1 MVNNLMSPIV
11 IFTYRRNI
19 DKLIDSLLKN
29 NLAKESELFIFSDG
43 YKSEKDKAD
52 VLEVRENLKNI
63 TGFKKVDIKESSTNK
78 GLATSVIEGTSSTL
92 QKYGKVIV
100 LEDDLVVVDNFL
112 NYMNEALEYYK
123 NDKKIWSISGYTPD
137 LKCLESYNKDIYLSV
152 RANSWGW
159 ATWSDRW
166 EKIDW
171 EIKDWPEFTK
181 DIKAIE
187 KFNLGGNDM
196 FTMLKMQMLGKIDSW
211 AIRWCYNQFHY
222 NSYTVYPTK
231 SKLCNDGFDNIGTHN
246 STGQE
251 RWKVDVS
258 NKYTVF
264 EEITIDKNIIQCF
277 KKKYN
282 MQLKTRIGYLLK
294 EYGGYKF
301 VKNILKGKYEKKS

>member
-1 MVNNLMSPIV
+1 MVENLISPIV

-19 DKLIDSLLKN
+19 DKLIESLLKN

-43 YKSEKDKAD
+43 YKSDRDKAD
-52 VLEVRENLKNI
+52 VLEVRKNLKNI
-63 TGFKKVDIKESSTNK
+63 TEFKQVHIKESSTNK
-78 GLATSVIEGTSSTL
+78 GLASSVIEGASSVL
-92 QKYGKVIV
+92 KKYGKVIV
-100 LEDDLVVVDNFL
+100 LEDDLIVADNFL

-137 LKCLESYNKDIYLSV
+137 LKCLNSYDKDVFLSV
-152 RANSWGW
+152 RACSWGW

-211 AIRWCYNQFHY
+211 AIRWCYNQFKY
-222 NSYTVYPTK
+222 NTYTIYPSK
-231 SKLCNDGFDNIGTHN
+231 SKLRNNGFDTVGTHN
-246 STGQE
+246 STGKE
-251 RWKVDVS
+251 RWSVNVSIKDV
-258 NKYTVF
+258 KF
-264 EEITIDKNIIQCF
+264 EEIILDENIVQCF
-277 KKKYN
+277 KNKYD
-282 MQLKTRIGYLLK
+282 MKLKTRIGYFLK

-301 VKNILKGKYEKKS
+301 VKSLEK